1 MSLVSMPWLNFANSL
16 DQTLFQDL
24 VAFYNFN
31 GNLVDTSGQGND
43 AAIQGGVTYT
53 NGRDGSANDG
63 LLFNGTSGFLSTTNS
78 LTSPQNYSANA
89 WFKTSS
95 TGGVLIA
102 FTNSQTS
109 ATPTNFDR
117 ILWIDTTGHANFG
130 VYIGSVHYI
139 TSTGTYNDGNWHMA
153 TSTMSTTTGMGLY
166 VDGVSVATDANTTS
180 QSYTGWWR
188 IGESNTTGGW
198 PATMNQYFTGSIDD
212 VKIYSTALNATQ
224 VSNLYAL

>member
-1 MSLVSMPWLNFANSL
+1 MSMVAIPWFKFPNSI
-16 DQTLFQDL
+16 DQTLLQGL
-24 VAFYNFN
+24 VGFYNFN
-31 GNLVDTSGQGND
+31 NNLVDTSGKGND

-53 NGRDGSANDG
+53 NGRDGTANNG
-63 LLFNGTSGFLSTTNS
+63 LLFNGTSGFLSTTNT
-78 LTSPQNYSANA
+78 LNSPQDYSTNV

-95 TGGVLIA
+95 TGGVLMA

-109 ATPTNFDR
+109 ATPSNFDR

-139 TSTGTYNDGNWHMA
+139 TSAGTYNDGNWHMA
-153 TSTMSTTTGMGLY
+153 TATMSSTLGMGLY
-166 VDGVSVATDANTTS
+166 VDGVSVVTDSNTVS
-180 QSYTGWWR
+180 QTYAGWWR

-198 PATMNQYFTGSIDD
+198 PATMNQYFTGSMDD
-212 VKIYSTALNATQ
+212 IKIYSTALNATQ